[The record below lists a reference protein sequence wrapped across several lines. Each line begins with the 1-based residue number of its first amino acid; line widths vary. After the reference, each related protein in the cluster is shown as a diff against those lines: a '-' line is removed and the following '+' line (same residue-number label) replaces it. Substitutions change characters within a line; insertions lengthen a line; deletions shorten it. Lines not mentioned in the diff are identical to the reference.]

1 MDRTA
6 WIVVALCVVGLVLW
20 EIYLAKQMASRPTPV
35 GAAPGQT
42 SATATPAILASSPS
56 PTPVAE
62 AAPSSEP
69 TPSFAEKIETLRN
82 SDVELRLTN
91 RGGGIKEAVLLRQI
105 AEKGQRVVLNA
116 DQSAPIGAILEQPSA
131 PTLPEF
137 TASVES
143 NSTVQFER
151 TTAEQVVVRKKF
163 FFEKSPENKDNY
175 VIEMDV
181 DLENRGD
188 KPYQS
193 GGYFLALGSAA
204 PIHPRDY
211 PSYTRLVWC
220 IDGKAKGIDVG
231 WFGSSGGFLGLGQ
244 RAARRYYQESIAGAE
259 WVAVSNQFFTTLMAP
274 LTAKATAVWGRRFD
288 IERSPDEKLL
298 GIEGSLGMPG
308 FHLQPGQTYS
318 ARFEIYAGPKL
329 YHRLAQLPHNEAEV
343 MDFGMFKIVCQF
355 LLNFM
360 NLLHSWLHDYGLA
373 ILALTT
379 IIKLTLWPI
388 QNKANRSMRQMAAL
402 SPKMQ
407 ELRDKYKDD
416 PTRVNQEM
424 MKLYKQYGIN
434 PVGGC
439 LPMMIQIP
447 IFFGLFKMLGQ
458 AVELRN
464 AKFLWVKDLSQPDTI
479 AHLPLL
485 GWPINI
491 IPLCMA
497 ATQIWLMAMTPK
509 TGDPTQR
516 RVMMFTPLIFLFIC
530 YNFAAA
536 LALYYTAQNLFSI
549 LQFYQNKR
557 QPTRWKTKTMMTPK
571 DLLDTMLGYLGFV
584 VQIEETTNEG
594 GNPTLQIYTEES
606 RRLIGRDGETLEA
619 IQFLLNRLLQA
630 KDKDAEKVIVDC
642 EHYRSMREDRI
653 VQRVRELADR
663 VRITGRSLQLEP
675 MNSYERRLVHNA
687 FKDDPDVATWSPSD
701 SARIKQITLLKRR
714 PKRETAQG
722 ATAS

>member
-6 WIVVALCVVGLVLW
+6 WIVVVLCVIGLVLW
-20 EIYLAKQMASRPTPV
+20 ELYLVKQAPPRSAPVNVTLGQASPTATIASSTPL
-35 GAAPGQT
+35 AAPEV
-42 SATATPAILASSPS
+42 APKAAE
-56 PTPVAE
+56 PV
-62 AAPSSEP
+62 
-69 TPSFAEKIETLRN
+69 PSFPEKIETLRN

-91 RGGGIKEAVLLRQI
+91 RGGGIKEAVLLRQV
-105 AEKGQRVVLNA
+105 AEKGQRVVLNSA
-116 DQSAPIGAILEQPSA
+116 ESAPIGALIEQPSA
-131 PTLPEF
+131 PALPEF
-137 TASVES
+137 TTSTESDSV
-143 NSTVQFER
+143 VRFEH
-151 TTAEQVVVRKKF
+151 TTAEQVAIRKKF
-163 FFEKSPENKDNY
+163 FFQPSSEKKDNF
-175 VIEMDV
+175 VAEMDV
-181 DLENRGD
+181 DLENRGA
-188 KPYQS
+188 KPYRS
-193 GGYFLALGSAA
+193 AGYFVALGSAA
-204 PIHPRDY
+204 PIHAKDY

-231 WFGSSGGFLGLGQ
+231 WFGGGGGLLGMGQ
-244 RAARRYYQESIAGAE
+244 RGARPFYQENIAGAE
-259 WVAVSNQFFTTLMAP
+259 WVAVSNQFYTTLLAP
-274 LTAKATAVWGRRFD
+274 LTAKADAVWGRRFD
-288 IERSPDEKLL
+288 IQRSPDQKLL
-298 GIEGSLGMPG
+298 GMDGALGMPA
-308 FHLQPGQTYS
+308 FELQPGQAYS

-329 YHRLAQLPHNEAEV
+329 YHRLAQLSHNEAEV
-343 MDFGMFKIVCQF
+343 MDFGIFKLVCQF

-360 NLLHSWLHDYGLA
+360 NLLHSWLGDYGLA

-407 ELRDKYKDD
+407 ELKEKYKDD
-416 PTRVNQEM
+416 PTRMNQEV

-464 AKFLWVKDLSQPDTI
+464 AKFLWVKDLSQPDTV

-549 LQFYQNKR
+549 LQFYQNR
-557 QPTRWKTKTMMTPK
+557 NQPMPK
-571 DLLDTMLGYLGFV
+571 L
-584 VQIEETTNEG
+584 
-594 GNPTLQIYTEES
+594 
-606 RRLIGRDGETLEA
+606 
-619 IQFLLNRLLQA
+619 
-630 KDKDAEKVIVDC
+630 EKVVP
-642 EHYRSMREDRI
+642 
-653 VQRVRELADR
+653 A
-663 VRITGRSLQLEP
+663 G
-675 MNSYERRLVHNA
+675 
-687 FKDDPDVATWSPSD
+687 
-701 SARIKQITLLKRR
+701 KR
-714 PKRETAQG
+714 KR
-722 ATAS
+722 

>member
-6 WIVVALCVVGLVLW
+6 WIAVTLCVIGLVLW
-20 EIYLAKQMASRPTPV
+20 EFYLVKQTPRKPVPVITGPTQASPVPLLTPSASPSTAPTAV
-35 GAAPGQT
+35 A
-42 SATATPAILASSPS
+42 PAIAPKA
-56 PTPVAE
+56 PE
-62 AAPSSEP
+62 AV
-69 TPSFAEKIETLRN
+69 PSFSEKIESLRN

-91 RGGGIKEAVLLRQI
+91 RGGGIKEVVLLNQV
-105 AEKGQRVVLNA
+105 AEKGERVVLNSA
-116 DQSAPIGAILEQPSA
+116 ECAPIGAITDQPSS
-131 PTLPEF
+131 PELPEF
-137 TASVES
+137 TASREL
-143 NSTVQFER
+143 NSAVRFER
-151 TTAEQVVVRKKF
+151 TTAEQVTIRKRF
-163 FFEKSPENKDNY
+163 FFPKSEEKKDNF
-175 VIEMDV
+175 VTEMDV
-181 DLENRGD
+181 DLENRGSQ
-188 KPYQS
+188 PFQRT
-193 GGYFLALGSAA
+193 GYFVALGSAA
-204 PIHPRDY
+204 PIHPKDY
-211 PSYTRLVWC
+211 PYYTRLVWC

-231 WFGSSGGFLGLGQ
+231 WFAASGGFLGINA
-244 RAARRYYQESIAGAE
+244 RAARPFYQENIAGAE
-259 WVAVSNQFFTTLMAP
+259 WVAVSDQFFTTLLAP
-274 LTAKATAVWGRRFD
+274 LTAKANAAWSRRFD
-288 IERSPDEKLL
+288 VARAPDQKLL
-298 GIEGSLGMPG
+298 GIEGALGMPG
-308 FHLQPGQTYS
+308 FQLQPGQTYS

-360 NLLHSWLHDYGLA
+360 NLLNSWLHDYGLA

-379 IIKLTLWPI
+379 IIKLSLWPI

-402 SPKMQ
+402 SPKIQ

-416 PTRVNQEM
+416 PTRMNQEV

-549 LQFYQNKR
+549 LQFYQNR
-557 QPTRWKTKTMMTPK
+557 NQPMPK
-571 DLLDTMLGYLGFV
+571 L
-584 VQIEETTNEG
+584 
-594 GNPTLQIYTEES
+594 
-606 RRLIGRDGETLEA
+606 
-619 IQFLLNRLLQA
+619 
-630 KDKDAEKVIVDC
+630 EKVVP
-642 EHYRSMREDRI
+642 
-653 VQRVRELADR
+653 A
-663 VRITGRSLQLEP
+663 G
-675 MNSYERRLVHNA
+675 
-687 FKDDPDVATWSPSD
+687 
-701 SARIKQITLLKRR
+701 KR
-714 PKRETAQG
+714 KR
-722 ATAS
+722 

>member
-6 WIVVALCVVGLVLW
+6 WIAVALCVVGLVLW
-20 EIYLAKQMASRPTPV
+20 ELYLVKQTPPRRAPVPT
-35 GAAPGQT
+35 APQQ
-42 SATATPAILASSPS
+42 ISPS
-56 PTPVAE
+56 PTGAASGSTTPVV
-62 AAPSSEP
+62 AAPAIPSKAAESA
-69 TPSFAEKIETLRN
+69 PSFAEKIETLRN

-91 RGGGIKEAVLLRQI
+91 RGGGIKEAVLLKQV
-105 AEKGQRVVLNA
+105 AEKGQPVILNS
-116 DQSAPIGAILEQPSA
+116 DKSAPIGALIEQPSS
-131 PTLPEF
+131 PTLAEFIASPESDSAVRF
-137 TASVES
+137 ES
-143 NSTVQFER
+143 
-151 TTAEQVVVRKKF
+151 TTPEQVVIRKKF
-163 FFEKSPENKDNY
+163 FFEKAPENKDNY

-188 KPYQS
+188 TPYQS
-193 GGYFLALGSAA
+193 GGYFVALGSAA

-360 NLLHSWLHDYGLA
+360 NLLHSWLGNYAAA

-379 IIKLTLWPI
+379 IIKLGLWPI
-388 QNKANRSMRQMAAL
+388 QNRANRSMRQMAAL

-407 ELRDKYKDD
+407 ELREKYKDD
-416 PTRVNQEM
+416 PTRMNQEV
-424 MKLYKQYGIN
+424 MKLYKSYGIN

-439 LPMMIQIP
+439 LPMVIQIP
-447 IFFGLFKMLGQ
+447 IFFGLYKMLSQ

-464 AKFLWVKDLSQPDTI
+464 AKFLWVKDLSQPDTV
-479 AHLPLL
+479 AYLPVL

-516 RVMMFTPLIFLFIC
+516 RIAMFMPLIFLFIC

-549 LQFYQNKR
+549 LQFYQNKN
-557 QPTRWKTKTMMTPK
+557 QPMPK
-571 DLLDTMLGYLGFV
+571 L
-584 VQIEETTNEG
+584 
-594 GNPTLQIYTEES
+594 
-606 RRLIGRDGETLEA
+606 
-619 IQFLLNRLLQA
+619 
-630 KDKDAEKVIVDC
+630 EKV
-642 EHYRSMREDRI
+642 
-653 VQRVRELADR
+653 APA
-663 VRITGRSLQLEP
+663 GR
-675 MNSYERRLVHNA
+675 R
-687 FKDDPDVATWSPSD
+687 
-701 SARIKQITLLKRR
+701 KR
-714 PKRETAQG
+714 
-722 ATAS
+722 

>member
-6 WIVVALCVVGLVLW
+6 WIVVILCVVGLVGW
-20 EIYLAKQMASRPTPV
+20 QIYVAKQVSPRPAPINIASGGPSP
-35 GAAPGQT
+35 
-42 SATATPAILASSPS
+42 TATPKVFEAS
-56 PTPVAE
+56 PTPAVAE
-62 AAPSSEP
+62 TTPKAAEP
-69 TPSFAEKIETLRN
+69 VSSFAEKIQTLRN

-105 AEKGQRVVLNA
+105 AEKGQRVILNSA
-116 DQSAPIGAILEQPSA
+116 QSAPIGAIIEQPSGPT

-137 TASVES
+137 TASTES
-143 NSTVQFER
+143 NSVVQFER
-151 TTAEQVVVRKKF
+151 TTPEQVSIRKKF
-163 FFEKSPENKDNY
+163 SFEKSSENKDNY

-181 DLENRGD
+181 DLENRGS

-193 GGYFLALGSAA
+193 AGYFVALGSAA
-204 PIHPRDY
+204 PIHPKDY
-211 PSYTRLVWC
+211 PSYTRLVWS
-220 IDGKAKGIDVG
+220 IDGRAKGIDVG
-231 WFGSSGGFLGLGQ
+231 WFGSSGGFLGVGQ
-244 RAARRYYQESIAGAE
+244 RAARPFYQENIAGAE

-274 LTAKATAVWGRRFD
+274 LTAKATGVWGRRFD
-288 IERSPDEKLL
+288 IDYSPDQKLQAV
-298 GIEGSLGMPG
+298 EGALGMPG
-308 FHLQPGQTYS
+308 FQLQPGQTHS
-318 ARFEIYAGPKL
+318 ARFEIYAGPKI

-379 IIKLTLWPI
+379 VIKLSLWPI
-388 QNKANRSMRQMAAL
+388 QNRANRSMRQMAAL

-407 ELRDKYKDD
+407 ELKDKYKDD
-416 PTRVNQEM
+416 PTRMNQEL

-485 GWPINI
+485 GWPVNI

-497 ATQIWLMAMTPK
+497 ATQVWLMAMTPK

-516 RVMMFTPLIFLFIC
+516 RIMMFMPLIFLFIC

-557 QPTRWKTKTMMTPK
+557 QPM
-571 DLLDTMLGYLGFV
+571 
-584 VQIEETTNEG
+584 
-594 GNPTLQIYTEES
+594 PTL
-606 RRLIGRDGETLEA
+606 
-619 IQFLLNRLLQA
+619 
-630 KDKDAEKVIVDC
+630 EKV
-642 EHYRSMREDRI
+642 
-653 VQRVRELADR
+653 APP
-663 VRITGRSLQLEP
+663 G
-675 MNSYERRLVHNA
+675 
-687 FKDDPDVATWSPSD
+687 
-701 SARIKQITLLKRR
+701 KR
-714 PKRETAQG
+714 KR
-722 ATAS
+722 

>member
-1 MDRTA
+1 MPPRPVP
-6 WIVVALCVVGLVLW
+6 INVASGH
-20 EIYLAKQMASRPTPV
+20 ASP
-35 GAAPGQT
+35 
-42 SATATPAILASSPS
+42 TATPKVFEPS
-56 PTPVAE
+56 PPPAVPEATPK
-62 AAPSSEP
+62 STEP
-69 TPSFAEKIETLRN
+69 VPSFAEKIETLRN

-91 RGGGIKEAVLLRQI
+91 RGGGIKEAVLLKQI
-105 AEKGQRVVLNA
+105 AEKEQRVVLNSA
-116 DQSAPIGAILEQPSA
+116 QSAPIGAIIEQPSA

-137 TASVES
+137 TASTES
-143 NSTVQFER
+143 NSVVQFER
-151 TTAEQVVVRKKF
+151 TTDEQVVVRKKF
-163 FFEKSPENKDNY
+163 SFEKSSENKDNY
-175 VIEMDV
+175 VIDMDV
-181 DLENRGD
+181 DLENRGT

-193 GGYFLALGSAA
+193 GGYFVALGSAA
-204 PIHPRDY
+204 PIHPKDY

-220 IDGKAKGIDVG
+220 IDGRAKGIDVG
-231 WFGSSGGFLGLGQ
+231 WFGSSGGFLGVVGQ
-244 RAARRYYQESIAGAE
+244 RAARPYYQENIAGAE

-274 LTAKATAVWGRRFD
+274 LSAKATGVWGRSFD
-288 IERSPDEKLL
+288 IERSPDQKLL
-298 GIEGSLGMPG
+298 GIEGAMGMPG
-308 FHLQPGQTYS
+308 FQLQPGQTYS

-360 NLLHSWLHDYGLA
+360 NLLNSWLHDYGLA

-388 QNKANRSMRQMAAL
+388 QNRANRSMRQMAAL

-416 PTRVNQEM
+416 PTRMNQEL

-485 GWPINI
+485 GWPVNI

-516 RVMMFTPLIFLFIC
+516 RIMMFTPLIFLFIC

-557 QPTRWKTKTMMTPK
+557 QPM
-571 DLLDTMLGYLGFV
+571 
-584 VQIEETTNEG
+584 
-594 GNPTLQIYTEES
+594 PTL
-606 RRLIGRDGETLEA
+606 
-619 IQFLLNRLLQA
+619 
-630 KDKDAEKVIVDC
+630 EKV
-642 EHYRSMREDRI
+642 
-653 VQRVRELADR
+653 APP
-663 VRITGRSLQLEP
+663 G
-675 MNSYERRLVHNA
+675 
-687 FKDDPDVATWSPSD
+687 
-701 SARIKQITLLKRR
+701 KQKR
-714 PKRETAQG
+714 
-722 ATAS
+722 

>member
-6 WIVVALCVVGLVLW
+6 WIVVALCVIGLVGW
-20 EIYLAKQMASRPTPV
+20 QIYIAKQMPPRPARVNAAS
-35 GAAPGQT
+35 GQA
-42 SATATPAILASSPS
+42 SPTATPKVFEASP
-56 PTPVAE
+56 PP
-62 AAPSSEP
+62 AAPETTPKTAEP
-69 TPSFAEKIETLRN
+69 APSFAEKIETLRN

-91 RGGGIKEAVLLRQI
+91 RGGGIKEAVLLKQM
-105 AEKGQRVVLNA
+105 AEKGQHVVLNSA
-116 DQSAPIGAILEQPSA
+116 QNAPIGAIIESRFIET
-131 PTLPEF
+131 PTLAEF
-137 TASVES
+137 TASTES
-143 NSTVQFER
+143 NSVVQFEG
-151 TTAEQVVVRKKF
+151 TTGEQVAMRKKF

-181 DLENRGD
+181 DLENRGT
-188 KPYQS
+188 KPYQN
-193 GGYFLALGSAA
+193 GGYFVALGSAA
-204 PIHPRDY
+204 PIHPKDY

-220 IDGKAKGIDVG
+220 IDGRAKGIDVG

-244 RAARRYYQESIAGAE
+244 RAARPYYQENIAGAE

-274 LTAKATAVWGRRFD
+274 LTAKATSVWGRRFETEYASD
-288 IERSPDEKLL
+288 QKLPA
-298 GIEGSLGMPG
+298 IEGALGMPG
-308 FHLQPGQTYS
+308 FQLQPGQTYS

-343 MDFGMFKIVCQF
+343 MDFGIFKLVCQF

-360 NLLHSWLHDYGLA
+360 NLLHSWLGDYGLS

-388 QNKANRSMRQMAAL
+388 QNRANRSMRQMAAL

-407 ELRDKYKDD
+407 ELKEKYKDD
-416 PTRVNQEM
+416 PTRMNQEL

-464 AKFLWVKDLSQPDTI
+464 AKFLWVRDLSQPDTI

-485 GWPINI
+485 GWPVNI

-557 QPTRWKTKTMMTPK
+557 QPM
-571 DLLDTMLGYLGFV
+571 
-584 VQIEETTNEG
+584 
-594 GNPTLQIYTEES
+594 PTL
-606 RRLIGRDGETLEA
+606 
-619 IQFLLNRLLQA
+619 
-630 KDKDAEKVIVDC
+630 EKV
-642 EHYRSMREDRI
+642 
-653 VQRVRELADR
+653 AP
-663 VRITGRSLQLEP
+663 T
-675 MNSYERRLVHNA
+675 A
-687 FKDDPDVATWSPSD
+687 
-701 SARIKQITLLKRR
+701 KR
-714 PKRETAQG
+714 KR
-722 ATAS
+722 

>member
-1 MDRTA
+1 V
-6 WIVVALCVVGLVLW
+6 WQ
-20 EIYLAKQMASRPTPV
+20 IYVAKQMPRHAPVSTAPGQVSPTATPKV
-35 GAAPGQT
+35 IEATPSPGAAPE
-42 SATATPAILASSPS
+42 ATPKLAEPV
-56 PTPVAE
+56 PT
-62 AAPSSEP
+62 
-69 TPSFAEKIETLRN
+69 FAEKIETLRN

-91 RGGGIKEAVLLRQI
+91 RGGGIKEVVLLQQI
-105 AEKGQRVVLNA
+105 AEKGQSVVLNSR
-116 DQSAPIGAILEQPSA
+116 QSAPIGAIIEQPSA
-131 PTLPEF
+131 VTLPEF
-137 TASVES
+137 TSSTES
-143 NSTVQFER
+143 NAIVQFER
-151 TTAEQVVVRKKF
+151 TTPEQVAIRKKF
-163 FFEKSPENKDNY
+163 FFEKSPEQKDNY

-181 DLENRGD
+181 DLENRGI
-188 KPYQS
+188 KPYQN
-193 GGYFLALGSAA
+193 GGYFVALGSAA
-204 PIHPRDY
+204 PIHPKDY
-211 PSYTRLVWC
+211 PSYTRLVWS
-220 IDGKAKGIDVG
+220 IDGKPKGIDVG
-231 WFGSSGGFLGLGQ
+231 WFASSGGFLGLGQ
-244 RAARRYYQESIAGAE
+244 RAARPFFEESIHGAE

-274 LTAKATAVWGRRFD
+274 LTGKATAVWGRRFEVD
-288 IERSPDEKLL
+288 YSPEQKLPA
-298 GIEGSLGMPG
+298 IEGALGMPG
-308 FHLQPGQTYS
+308 FQLQPGQTYN

-388 QNKANRSMRQMAAL
+388 QNRANRSMRQMAAL
-402 SPKMQ
+402 NPKMQ

-416 PTRVNQEM
+416 PTRMNQEL

-464 AKFLWVKDLSQPDTI
+464 ARFLWVRDLSQPDTI

-485 GWPINI
+485 GWPVNI
-491 IPLCMA
+491 IPLLMA

-516 RVMMFTPLIFLFIC
+516 RVMMFMPLIFLFIC

-557 QPTRWKTKTMMTPK
+557 QP
-571 DLLDTMLGYLGFV
+571 V
-584 VQIEETTNEG
+584 
-594 GNPTLQIYTEES
+594 PTL
-606 RRLIGRDGETLEA
+606 
-619 IQFLLNRLLQA
+619 
-630 KDKDAEKVIVDC
+630 EKV
-642 EHYRSMREDRI
+642 
-653 VQRVRELADR
+653 APP
-663 VRITGRSLQLEP
+663 G
-675 MNSYERRLVHNA
+675 
-687 FKDDPDVATWSPSD
+687 
-701 SARIKQITLLKRR
+701 KR
-714 PKRETAQG
+714 KR
-722 ATAS
+722 

>member
-69 TPSFAEKIETLRN
+69 VSSLAEKIETLRN

-105 AEKGQRVVLNA
+105 AEKGQQVVLNSA
-116 DQSAPIGAILEQPSA
+116 QSAPIGAIIDSRETLGT

-137 TASVES
+137 TASTES
-143 NSTVQFER
+143 NSVVQFER
-151 TTAEQVVVRKKF
+151 TTAEQVAVRKKF
-163 FFEKSPENKDNY
+163 FFEKSSENKDNY

-181 DLENRGD
+181 DLENKGT

-193 GGYFLALGSAA
+193 AGYFVALGSAA
-204 PIHPRDY
+204 PIHPKDY

-220 IDGKAKGIDVG
+220 VDGRAKGIDVG
-231 WFGSSGGFLGLGQ
+231 WFGSSGGFLGVGQ
-244 RAARRYYQESIAGAE
+244 RAARPYYQENIAGAE
-259 WVAVSNQFFTTLMAP
+259 WVAVSNQFFTTLIAP
-274 LTAKATAVWGRRFD
+274 LTGKAIGVWGQRFD
-288 IERSPDEKLL
+288 IEHSPDQKLL
-298 GIEGSLGMPG
+298 AIDGALGMPG
-308 FHLQPGQTYS
+308 FQLQPGQTYS

-343 MDFGMFKIVCQF
+343 MDFGMFKIVCQL

-402 SPKMQ
+402 SPKIQ
-407 ELRDKYKDD
+407 ELRDKHKDD
-416 PTRVNQEM
+416 PTRMNQEV
-424 MKLYKQYGIN
+424 MKHYKQYSIN

-447 IFFGLFKMLGQ
+447 ILFGLFKMLGQ

-479 AHLPLL
+479 AHLPYL
-485 GWPINI
+485 GWPIKI
-491 IPLCMA
+491 IQLCMA
-497 ATQIWLMAMTPK
+497 VTQSWL
-509 TGDPTQR
+509 
-516 RVMMFTPLIFLFIC
+516 I
-530 YNFAAA
+530 
-536 LALYYTAQNLFSI
+536 
-549 LQFYQNKR
+549 
-557 QPTRWKTKTMMTPK
+557 
-571 DLLDTMLGYLGFV
+571 
-584 VQIEETTNEG
+584 
-594 GNPTLQIYTEES
+594 
-606 RRLIGRDGETLEA
+606 
-619 IQFLLNRLLQA
+619 
-630 KDKDAEKVIVDC
+630 
-642 EHYRSMREDRI
+642 
-653 VQRVRELADR
+653 
-663 VRITGRSLQLEP
+663 
-675 MNSYERRLVHNA
+675 
-687 FKDDPDVATWSPSD
+687 
-701 SARIKQITLLKRR
+701 AR
-714 PKRETAQG
+714 
-722 ATAS
+722 